1 MTFFVD
7 TNIPLGYTIIHD
19 KFHDPSKN
27 FIEDNEDIF
36 WSNLVKKE
44 YTEKLDALIDDIE
57 IFLKI
62 AENELKENMKDF
74 PSYYTF
80 EKYVLKR
87 TKRCSLNKTKK
98 QKILTHFWD
107 KYNIIEGISEPL
119 YLNFKNFNKNF
130 KKMYL
135 KRDKELHT
143 ILKLHNCGIDNY
155 KKYYGYAKQLYEWGV
170 HKPDCKII
178 TDAHDCGLTHE
189 GLTFVSND
197 AEMLEIIINHSTSF
211 LKIMEFKS
219 CT

>member
-19 KFHDPSKN
+19 KFHDHSKN

-62 AENELKENMKDF
+62 AENELKENIKDF

-87 TKRCSLNKTKK
+87 TKRFS
-98 QKILTHFWD
+98 
-107 KYNIIEGISEPL
+107 
-119 YLNFKNFNKNF
+119 
-130 KKMYL
+130 
-135 KRDKELHT
+135 
-143 ILKLHNCGIDNY
+143 
-155 KKYYGYAKQLYEWGV
+155 
-170 HKPDCKII
+170 
-178 TDAHDCGLTHE
+178 DA
-189 GLTFVSND
+189 
-197 AEMLEIIINHSTSF
+197 
-211 LKIMEFKS
+211 
-219 CT
+219 